1 MVGRTTRQGKGRT
14 LGTGSGAYGRIN
26 GKDGVYLAHENCP
39 TTFTEYNRDHPS
51 MLGAFGLIDSD
62 RIDRTVMDNTLQ
74 LVEECW
80 KYPTLWGWDFAMM
93 AMTAVRLGKPEKQ

>member
-1 MVGRTTRQGKGRT
+1 
-14 LGTGSGAYGRIN
+14 
-26 GKDGVYLAHENCP
+26 
-39 TTFTEYNRDHPS
+39 

>member
-1 MVGRTTRQGKGRT
+1 
-14 LGTGSGAYGRIN
+14 
-26 GKDGVYLAHENCP
+26 
-39 TTFTEYNRDHPS
+39 

-80 KYPTLWGWDFAMM
+80 KYPTLWGWDFAD
-93 AMTAVRLGKPEKQ
+93 VYKRQLYNNSER